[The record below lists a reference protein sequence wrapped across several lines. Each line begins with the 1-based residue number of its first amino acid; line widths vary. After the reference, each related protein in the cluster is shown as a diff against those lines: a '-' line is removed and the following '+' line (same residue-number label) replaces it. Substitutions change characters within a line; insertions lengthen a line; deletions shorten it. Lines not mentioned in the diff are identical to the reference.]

1 MTHGWAGHHG
11 KAVRPPQ
18 TGVHDMSANVPAPR
32 ARTHR
37 QRRRRHALIVFTAC
51 DQRFHVAGGGHGV
64 LLRQDD
70 DLHGRRWNT
79 NMECRS
85 TSGRFSRAAGPGCD
99 QGSTA
104 LSRTVAVG
112 SCTARVT
119 TKGSLHLQTARFKM
133 TQQDGAA
140 GGNNMVGAAQLIE
153 IIDQGIE
160 SRTDIAF

>member
-1 MTHGWAGHHG
+1 
-11 KAVRPPQ
+11 
-18 TGVHDMSANVPAPR
+18 MSANVPAPR

-51 DQRFHVAGGGHGV
+51 DQRFHVAGGGHSV
-64 LLRQDD
+64 LLRQDG

-104 LSRTVAVG
+104 RSWAPTVG
-112 SCTARVT
+112 CCTALFT
-119 TKGSLHLQTARFKM
+119 SLWPVVLYYSTYRPFQNDEKRWRR
-133 TQQDGAA
+133 GAQRSVWDA
-140 GGNNMVGAAQLIE
+140 QRRQIIGQGCEKSVG
-153 IIDQGIE
+153 IDL
-160 SRTDIAF
+160 